1 MKQSSALLIARI
13 NILFACLI
21 LAACATSSDSKN
33 QDVLPDRSTTT
44 GLTDNQIAL
53 AGFTESTIASRDLLG
68 YRPLKRV
75 LVTLADDAQLDR
87 LRDIAPEVEFV
98 GSAGLVPDANTSGE
112 FDAVILV
119 CSFPGALDYA
129 ENVAWIHSYSAGVEN
144 CLAHPSLR
152 SRNAGKQD
160 YIITNS
166 SGTAA
171 SIIGEHA
178 IAMMM
183 SFSRGLHH
191 FRDAQATQSW
201 SRSMVDESSVTT
213 TIGGK
218 TILILGLGSIGKEV
232 ARRAHAL
239 GMRVIATRNSSR
251 SGPDYVD
258 YVGLSDE
265 TFRLASEADVIV
277 NALPLTDT
285 TRGMLNKDFFEVM
298 KNTALYVSVGRG
310 ATTNTDDLLVA
321 LQSGELAGAALDV
334 TDPEPLPDNHPL
346 WKQKNVIITP
356 HLAGTGGDARARV
369 YGLLLENVRRYQAG
383 EPLINPVSSKAGY

>member
-1 MKQSSALLIARI
+1 MKQLLVYLKV
-13 NILFACLI
+13 LFCAVM
-21 LAACATSSDSKN
+21 LAACAANSTSKT
-33 QDVLPDRSTTT
+33 QPVLPDRSTTT
-44 GLTDNQIAL
+44 GLTDKQIEL
-53 AGFTESTIASRDLLG
+53 AGFTESTIASRNLLG
-68 YRPLKRV
+68 YRPLQRV
-75 LVTLADDAQLDR
+75 LVTLADETQLEK
-87 LRDIAPEVEFV
+87 LRAIAPGVEFV
-98 GSAGLVPDANTSGE
+98 GTSGVVPDKNTSGT

-129 ENVAWIHSYSAGVEN
+129 ENVAWIHSYSAGVED
-144 CLAHPSLR
+144 CLAHPTLR
-152 SRNAGKQD
+152 ARNAGTQD

-178 IAMMM
+178 MAMVM
-183 SFSRGLHH
+183 SFSRGLHL
-191 FRDAQATQSW
+191 FRDAQTAAKW
-201 SRSMVDESSVTT
+201 SRSLVAESSVTT
-213 TIGGK
+213 TVGGK

-265 TFRLASEADVIV
+265 TFKLAREADVIV
-277 NALPLTDT
+277 NALPLTDIT
-285 TRGMLNKDFFEVM
+285 QGMLDKEFFAAMKD
-298 KNTALYVSVGRG
+298 TALFVSVGRG
-310 ATTNTDDLLVA
+310 GTTNTDDLVAA
-321 LQSGELAGAALDV
+321 LQNGQIAGAALDV
-334 TDPEPLPDNHPL
+334 TDPEPLPADHPL
-346 WKQKNVIITP
+346 WKQKNAIITP

-383 EPLINPVSSKAGY
+383 DPLINPVSSKAGY